1 MSSESR
7 VLRPFS
13 IDNRLEEVLNNAA
26 FSYGGLQCPPGGRV
40 LVEDRSFGLRSPVL
54 EWVPEPSFEDFKR
67 DLALGATATGLDKS
81 LLCLAVTARSGYL
94 KHCELV
100 YCRRLDD
107 LEGLDRV
114 VRLGD
119 RPGGSRREVFRAARH
134 GAMIDAYVA
143 LHRGVEPAPLRPS
156 RVGAWLAHASF
167 RIQCEIDSE
176 LFRPMPLDDKNR
188 TRLDLCS
195 GTSRFLELEGTSL
208 AEPLASA
215 EVPTL
220 WVDEQ
225 LLGEL
230 DRMSASAVARH
241 LQAQLALD
249 VIGGVIFEFA
259 RVASGAE
266 AMADEYRD
274 ATYDVVKDSLIGRMV
289 RFVAGPGATDSQRD
303 QVLRTCR
310 DNPRIVVAWAE
321 DVVGLR
327 AAALKSLESLEQ

>member
-7 VLRPFS
+7 VLRPFN
-13 IDNRLEEVLNNAA
+13 IDERLEEVLSDVV
-26 FSYGGLQCPPGGRV
+26 FSYSGLQCTPGGRV

-54 EWVPEPSFEDFKR
+54 EWAPEPSFAEFKR
-67 DLALGATATGLDKS
+67 DLALGATTTGLDKS

-94 KHCELV
+94 KLCELV

-107 LEGLDRV
+107 LEGLGRV
-114 VRLGD
+114 VRLD
-119 RPGGSRREVFRAARH
+119 ERPGGSRREVFRAARH
-134 GAMIDAYVA
+134 GAVIDAYVA

-167 RIQCEIDSE
+167 RIECESDSE

-188 TRLDLCS
+188 NRLKLRAS
-195 GTSRFLELEGTSL
+195 TSRFLELEGTSL
-208 AEPLASA
+208 AEPLANA

-241 LQAQLALD
+241 LQAQLALE

-259 RVASGAE
+259 RLASGAGDTV
-266 AMADEYRD
+266 MADDYRD
-274 ATYDVVKDSLIGRMV
+274 ATYDAVKDSLIGRIA
-289 RFVAGPGATDSQRD
+289 RLVAGPGATDSQRD
-303 QVLRTCR
+303 LMLRTCR
-310 DNPRIVVAWAE
+310 DNPRLVVAWAE
-321 DVVGLR
+321 EAVGLR
-327 AAALKSLESLEQ
+327 AAALKSLEQ